1 MTVLQ
6 LFESIH
12 QCSFHSLFRGKV
24 TLILVVPKMHIGNS
38 TLFECFP
45 ILSYSVLQIQ
55 PKSVFYAVS
64 QIQVVLYTQTT
75 TSVRPSI

>member
-12 QCSFHSLFRGKV
+12 QCSSHSLFKEKA

-45 ILSYSVLQIQ
+45 ILLVLQIQ
-55 PKSVFYAVS
+55 RKTVFYPVS
-64 QIQVVLYTQTT
+64 QIQVVLYNQTT
-75 TSVRPSI
+75 ASVRPSI